1 MRPSLHLVLVGV
13 GVLVALGNVASGSA
27 EAVPD
32 QSQNPTETHP
42 SQATSSPKRWLQAVQ
57 EKVSANVE
65 SSVSRKL
72 ANQALIGEALQK
84 SAASVPSPS
93 AAKVSVARVLS
104 ITAQNVQSAQK
115 PPALVAQAPNIKQ
128 PSTVKAFLNSPQNP
142 RVAQQTSPAT
152 APSQPATGQPASGQ
166 PATGQPASGFS
177 NPLSE
182 PVIEPLGKP
191 IGPAKP
197 GRAPEYLNPDPN
209 PLSFPTKPEE
219 VKLRGIQ
226 PITLQ
231 QALELAERNNRTL
244 QIAGITVNRSRSALT
259 QAEAEL
265 FPTLDLSGTVSRSE
279 SASGR
284 LSNQNSSNNSLAN
297 LFGLDSQQQQS
308 GASRTFN
315 GSLALNYDIF
325 TSGGRPARIRAAG
338 QQLRSDQLAYEV
350 TLESLRLTITNAYYD
365 VQQADAQVRIGQAS
379 VRNSQISLRDA
390 QALERA
396 GLGTRFDTLQAQVTL
411 ANSQQT
417 LTNAIAQQEI
427 ARRQL
432 AQLLSLAPSADLAA
446 ADPVEAAG
454 RWNLSLEETIVLAF
468 KNRAELEQQLA
479 QRELAHQQKLAA
491 LSALG
496 PTLSVSAQY
505 NVLDVFGNSTGNN
518 GVADGY
524 SVQAGLSWRL
534 FDGGAARASAN
545 QQEANIAI
553 AETNFADQRDQIR
566 FAVEQA
572 YANLLSNQV
581 NISTAQTG
589 LVQATEAL
597 RLARLRFQA
606 GVGTQTDVINS
617 ETALTNAQGN
627 VVSAI
632 LGYNRALASLQR
644 AVTNLPV
651 ATGATDS
658 YIPDRSSPPAGAST
672 PATDNSS
679 PTTGTP
685 APSTG
690 NPAPATGSPTPP
702 AGTGTTT
709 P

>member
-1 MRPSLHLVLVGV
+1 MRLSLRLVFVCVGV
-13 GVLVALGNVASGSA
+13 WVALGNILSGNAESIPEQPQNSTKASQ
-27 EAVPD
+27 P
-32 QSQNPTETHP
+32 
-42 SQATSSPKRWLQAVQ
+42 QATSSPKRWLQAVQ
-57 EKVSANVE
+57 QKLSSNTESEMGGNSAVSPP
-65 SSVSRKL
+65 VS
-72 ANQALIGEALQK
+72 GALQK
-84 SAASVPSPS
+84 LNFSIPTVSTAKINAARELSTAPPSPAS
-93 AAKVSVARVLS
+93 TRRL
-104 ITAQNVQSAQK
+104 
-115 PPALVAQAPNIKQ
+115 PALTASPSQIKQPLKQ
-128 PSTVKAFLNSPQNP
+128 PSTVKAFLNSPQGT
-142 RVAQQTSPAT
+142 RVAQQ
-152 APSQPATGQPASGQ
+152 PASPTTIPNQ
-166 PATGQPASGFS
+166 PSSGFS
-177 NPLSE
+177 PNPLTE
-182 PVIEPLGKP
+182 PVIEPLGQP
-191 IGPAKP
+191 LGPAKP

-226 PITLQ
+226 PITLN

-265 FPTLDLSGTVSRSE
+265 FPTLDFSSAVSRSE

-284 LSNQNSSNNSLAN
+284 LSDRNSSGNSLAR
-297 LFGLDSQQQQS
+297 LLGLDSGGSS
-308 GASRTFN
+308 GVSRSFN
-315 GSLALNYDIF
+315 SDLTLSYDVF
-325 TSGGRPARIRAAG
+325 TSGGRPARIRAAA
-338 QQLRSDQLAYEV
+338 QQLRSDQLAYEI
-350 TLESLRLTITNAYYD
+350 TLESLRLTIANAYYD
-365 VQQADAQVRIGQAS
+365 LQQADAQVRIGQAS

-417 LTNAIAQQEI
+417 LTNAIAQQQI

-432 AQLLSLAPSADLAA
+432 AQLLSIAPSADLAA
-446 ADPVEAAG
+446 ADPVAAAG

-505 NVLDVFGNSTGNN
+505 NVLNSFGVAGSG
-518 GVADGY
+518 GWADGY
-524 SVQAGLSWRL
+524 NVQAGLSWRL
-534 FDGGAARASAN
+534 FDGGAARASAS

-553 AETNFADQRDQIR
+553 AEENFADQRDQIR

-572 YANLLSNQV
+572 YANLSSNQV

-589 LVQATEAL
+589 LVQAQEAL

-644 AVTNLPV
+644 AVTNLPI
-651 ATGATDS
+651 ATGATTP
-658 YIPDRSSPPAGAST
+658 YVPDPSPPPGISNLTPSTGTST
-672 PATDNSS
+672 PS
-679 PTTGTP
+679 TGTP
-685 APSTG
+685 TPSIGTPLPSTI
-690 NPAPATGSPTPP
+690 TPP
-702 AGTGTTT
+702 TSPGTGTT
-709 P
+709 PP

>member
-1 MRPSLHLVLVGV
+1 MRPSLHLILAGV
-13 GVLVALGNVASGSA
+13 GVLVALGNVTSGSA

-32 QSQNPTETHP
+32 QSQNPTETQQP
-42 SQATSSPKRWLQAVQ
+42 QATLSPKRWLQAVQ
-57 EKVSANVE
+57 QKVSANVE
-65 SSVSRKL
+65 SGVGRKPTPQT
-72 ANQALIGEALQK
+72 AIGEALRK
-84 SAASVPSPS
+84 SAASVPATPT
-93 AAKVSVARVLS
+93 AKVSVAKMLP
-104 ITAQNVQSAQK
+104 AAPQNMGAARK
-115 PPALVAQAPNIKQ
+115 PSALVAQSSNIKQ
-128 PSTVKAFLNSPQNP
+128 PSTVKAFLNSAQNP
-142 RVAQQTSPAT
+142 RIAQQPTAPAA
-152 APSQPATGQPASGQ
+152 APSQPS
-166 PATGQPASGFS
+166 SGFT
-177 NPLSE
+177 NPLTE

-191 IGPAKP
+191 LGPAKP

-219 VKLRGIQ
+219 VRLRGIQ

-284 LSNQNSSNNSLAN
+284 LSNRNSSNNSLAN

-308 GASRTFN
+308 GASRSFN
-315 GSLALNYDIF
+315 GSLALSYDIF

-658 YIPDRSSPPAGAST
+658 YIPDRSSAPATSTST
-672 PATDNSS
+672 PSTDNSS
-679 PTTGTP
+679 PTTGNPAPSTGNP

-702 AGTGTTT
+702 AGTGPTT

>member
-1 MRPSLHLVLVGV
+1 MRPSLRLVLVSV
-13 GVLVALGNVASGSA
+13 GVLVALGNAVSGSA
-27 EAVPD
+27 ESVPD
-32 QSQNPTETHP
+32 QPQQNTET
-42 SQATSSPKRWLQAVQ
+42 SPPEAALFSKRWLQAVQ
-57 EKVSANVE
+57 QKASLRVE
-65 SSVSRKL
+65 AGAGKNPKPR
-72 ANQALIGEALQK
+72 LIEQALQK
-84 SAASVPSPS
+84 SVPPLFSLNS
-93 AAKVSVARVLS
+93 SKVSSAKVFPGSTQATKVS
-104 ITAQNVQSAQK
+104 QD
-115 PPALVAQAPNIKQ
+115 PPALAVQPQKLKQ
-128 PSTVKAFLNSPQNP
+128 PSTVKAFLTSAQRTN
-142 RVAQQTSPAT
+142 VAQQPSP
-152 APSQPATGQPASGQ
+152 QPASPQ
-166 PATGQPASGFS
+166 PTPVSPPSSGFS
-177 NPLSE
+177 TNSLTE
-182 PVIEPLGKP
+182 QDIEPLAKP
-191 IGPAKP
+191 LGPAKA
-197 GRAPEYLNPDPN
+197 GRAPDYLNPDPN

-244 QIAGITVNRSRSALT
+244 QVAGFTANRSRASLN

-265 FPTLDLSGTVSRSE
+265 YPTLDLSGTVSRSE

-284 LSNQNSSNNSLAN
+284 LSNQSSSNSLAN
-297 LFGLDSQQQQS
+297 LLGLNSQS
-308 GASRTFN
+308 GGVSRSFN
-315 GSLALNYDIF
+315 GNLTLSYNIF
-325 TSGGRPARIRAAG
+325 TSGGRPARIRAAE
-338 QQLRSDQLAYEV
+338 QQLKSDQLAYEIA
-350 TLESLRLTITNAYYD
+350 LETLRLSVTNAYYD
-365 VQQADAQVRIGQAS
+365 VQQADAQVRIAQAS

-411 ANSQQT
+411 ANSQQN
-417 LTNAIAQQEI
+417 LTNAAAQQEI
-427 ARRQL
+427 TRRQL
-432 AQLLSLAPSADLAA
+432 AQILSLAPSMNLAA

-454 RWNLSLEETIVLAF
+454 KWNLSLEETIVLAF
-468 KNRAELEQQLA
+468 RNRGELEQQLA

-505 NVLDVFGNSTGNN
+505 NVLDSFGSSGSN

-524 SVQAGLSWRL
+524 NVQAGLSWRL

-553 AETNFADQRDQIR
+553 AETNFANNRDQIR

-581 NISTAQTG
+581 NIVTARQG

-632 LGYNRALASLQR
+632 LGYNRALATLRRS
-644 AVTNLPV
+644 VTNLPI

-658 YIPDRSSPPAGAST
+658 YIPDRTPPANTGST
-672 PATDNSS
+672 SPA
-679 PTTGTP
+679 PGI
-685 APSTG
+685 PSTG
-690 NPAPATGSPTPP
+690 NPSPPP
-702 AGTGTTT
+702 GTGTT